1 MQALLKTNANASASF
16 LYFFIFI
23 FLFFLFR
30 SSMQPA
36 TVLDANGSAS
46 SHADKRQTD
55 CLFKSMCAYVLK
67 QALTC
72 LKAS

>member
-1 MQALLKTNANASASF
+1 
-16 LYFFIFI
+16 
-23 FLFFLFR
+23 
-30 SSMQPA
+30 MQPA

-46 SHADKRQTD
+46 SHKHKRQPD